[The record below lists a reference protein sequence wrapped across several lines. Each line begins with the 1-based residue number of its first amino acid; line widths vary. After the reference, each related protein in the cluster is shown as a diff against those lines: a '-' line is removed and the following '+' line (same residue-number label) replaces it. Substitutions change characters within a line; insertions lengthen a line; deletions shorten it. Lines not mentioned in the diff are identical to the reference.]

1 MEGVRNERAEN
12 EERRRGE
19 RGEIERRNKE
29 FREGV
34 MQGKMGSK
42 RERRREGGGKEGVD
56 GDGDSK
62 GNGGLEV
69 QRTWRQFEVMNGGD
83 VGAGPEKSGKKN
95 GKAASGGGAFDSFDA
110 DAQQA
115 LGRIF

>member
-42 RERRREGGGKEGVD
+42 REKKAGGKEGAGVD
-56 GDGDSK
+56 GDV
-62 GNGGLEV
+62 NGGLEV

-83 VGAGPEKSGKKN
+83 VGAGPERSGKKN
-95 GKAASGGGAFDSFDA
+95 GKAASVGGSAFDHFDA